1 MRSQFA
7 TSRLQHKEEW
17 CYMAKTNN
25 KSDNSV
31 QDKAELVIENTD
43 IKTMIHIVREQQVML
58 DSDLALL
65 YQVETKRLNERV
77 KRNIARFPES
87 FCFQLTKEEYDNLRS
102 QFATSSEDAYGGRR
116 YLPYVFTESGIA
128 MLSAVLRSDVA
139 IEVSIR
145 IMDSFVE
152 MRKFIAGNAVLFERI
167 SAVELKQLEYQK
179 KTDEKFDELFAYI
192 ADHEETGQKIF
203 YDGQIYDAF
212 SLIISLIQRAKKS
225 IYLVDGYVDLVTLD
239 MLAKKNKGVSVTIF
253 TYSRT
258 RLSQTDI
265 DKFNKQYPVLTV
277 KKTDVFHDRFLIV
290 DEKEVYHIGASIKDA
305 GNKCFGISVIQDKTI
320 ADDLIK
326 RLKMIK

>member
-7 TSRLQHKEEW
+7 TSKLLNKKEW
-17 CYMAKTNN
+17 CDMVKTDE
-25 KSDNSV
+25 KTDISV
-31 QDKAELVIENTD
+31 QEKTKLIVENTD
-43 IKTMIHIVREQQVML
+43 IKSMIHVVRGQQVML

-77 KRNIARFPES
+77 KRNKARFPES
-87 FCFQLTKEEYDNLRS
+87 FCFQLTKEEYDHLRS
-102 QFATSSEDAYGGRR
+102 QFATSGSEEYGGRR

-139 IEVSIR
+139 VEVSIR
-145 IMDSFVE
+145 IMSSFVE
-152 MRKFIAGNAVLFERI
+152 MRRFIAGNAALFERI

-192 ADHEETGQKIF
+192 SDNEDTIQKIF

-212 SLIISLIQRAKKS
+212 SLIVSLVQRAKKK

-239 MLAKKNKGVSVTIF
+239 MMAKRNDGVSVTIF
-253 TYSRT
+253 TFSKT

-265 DKFNKQYPVLTV
+265 DKFNKQYPGLTV
-277 KKTDVFHDRFLIV
+277 KKTDVFHDRFLII
-290 DEKEVYHIGASIKDA
+290 DENEVYHIGASIKDA
-305 GNKCFGISVIQDKTI
+305 GNKCFGISLIQDKEM

-326 RLKMIK
+326 RLKSIK